1 MRSTVSAC
9 PCYDR
14 TPSRGHH
21 HPAGTH
27 LLHDPN
33 LDWDAVRARALC
45 LYLNFSRAKNKK
57 NNKKDFA
64 PPRPR
69 PRAARLTT
77 TRTRLL
83 LPPTATTARKK
94 KFRSPLAAY
103 FPSLSLSLFPVAWP
117 AGGAAKRAAPVSS
130 EHENLPIESDL
141 DGSNNNNNGQESSC
155 AGNIYEG
162 CNEPAKEVDG
172 RSLSVSG
179 DLHSANE
186 TTIPNLEP
194 PEIHAEQEKDNA
206 TIKCDLPCEGWLKRK
221 SNCLSHRMK
230 GVTTVCTIVAAG
242 ALMGF
247 VIIGQRWQQDK
258 LHLHHFQFN
267 IGTEGVNRIVGIF
280 SRCKDALPSSQQLK
294 SLLPTRV
301 LPQEPLSA

>member
-1 MRSTVSAC
+1 MAENMKFAEGSYVA
-9 PCYDR
+9 
-14 TPSRGHH
+14 
-21 HPAGTH
+21 
-27 LLHDPN
+27 N
-33 LDWDAVRARALC
+33 ELDM
-45 LYLNFSRAKNKK
+45 
-57 NNKKDFA
+57 
-64 PPRPR
+64 
-69 PRAARLTT
+69 
-77 TRTRLL
+77 
-83 LPPTATTARKK
+83 
-94 KFRSPLAAY
+94 
-103 FPSLSLSLFPVAWP
+103 LSLASSVYTAPLFQTEFDSVYVPEYGDVGNSQDGLFPGLFISDGFVFP
-117 AGGAAKRAAPVSS
+117 PS

-194 PEIHAEQEKDNA
+194 PEIRAEQEKDNA

-301 LPQEPLSA
+301 LPQEPVSA

>member
-1 MRSTVSAC
+1 RNYCTKKKVSL
-9 PCYDR
+9 
-14 TPSRGHH
+14 PSRG
-21 HPAGTH
+21 
-27 LLHDPN
+27 
-33 LDWDAVRARALC
+33 V
-45 LYLNFSRAKNKK
+45 
-57 NNKKDFA
+57 
-64 PPRPR
+64 
-69 PRAARLTT
+69 
-77 TRTRLL
+77 
-83 LPPTATTARKK
+83 
-94 KFRSPLAAY
+94 
-103 FPSLSLSLFPVAWP
+103 FPFSLSLFPVAWP
-117 AGGAAKRAAPVSS
+117 AGGAAKRAAPVSRILCMAENMKFAEGSYVANELDMLSLASSVYTAPLFQTEFDSVYVPEYGDVGNSQDGLFPGLFISDGFVFPPS

-194 PEIHAEQEKDNA
+194 PEIRAEQEKDNA

-301 LPQEPLSA
+301 LPQEPVSA